1 MIFKKIILVCTLS
14 FPLSVFAATA
24 DDTISINR
32 IFFQEDGSVAIEAKS
47 STVPNASGVR
57 DCADGASWAKRWAGF
72 GPEVSDRLVSALLA
86 AHAQNKS
93 VTIRTDGCYGSWHKI
108 TSVYVN

>member
-1 MIFKKIILVCTLS
+1 MHLKKLSLLFIAIL
-14 FPLSVFAATA
+14 PGIVFAA

-32 IFFQEDGSVAIEAKS
+32 IFFQQDGAMAIEA
-47 STVPNASGVR
+47 TTNIITNASSAR

-72 GPEVSDRLVSALLA
+72 GPNASDRLVSALLS